1 TTWKYA
7 TGTPAM
13 PQILTC
19 PNPKC
24 KKPVQVPDGSSGKQL
39 KCPMCQKMF
48 VVPAM
53 AGAAAGGRGGT
64 GGSHAGGPPS
74 SMEFQLPNI
83 PPAGGGG
90 AVGGKCPA
98 CSAPMLASAI
108 CCMECGWTQPDAD
121 DAAGE
126 SENVIVCNNPMCMVA
141 NPPSERNCVR
151 CGN

>member
-1 TTWKYA
+1 
-7 TGTPAM
+7 M

-19 PNPKC
+19 PNPSC

-53 AGAAAGGRGGT
+53 AGAAAGGRGGGT
-64 GGSHAGGPPS
+64 SGSHAGGPS
-74 SMEFQLPNI
+74 SVEFQLPNI
-83 PPAGGGG
+83 PASGSG
-90 AVGGKCPA
+90 GGKCPA

-108 CCMECGWTQPDAD
+108 CCMECGWTQPAAD

-126 SENVIVCNNPMCMVA
+126 S
-141 NPPSERNCVR
+141 
-151 CGN
+151 